1 MGRGGQ
7 SWRCRLCSR
16 REEGRERG
24 EWRRARRSHLCKT
37 DPWCEEGDK
46 VEFSWL
52 TRICKGRRLLK
63 AEILDKFKAIWTD
76 SGKGGGCIA
85 NGRKEKR
92 KRGDQCWKSHG
103 AGLWCPS
110 PLSLP
115 FILSLSIKSRFQSFN
130 FFPSWVM
137 NLKISLLEGKLRA
150 YKFSPQKVV
159 VILILKNVSSCPLP
173 EMCEIGVVAGTSERT
188 TYFSTGKIKSYFCI
202 MSCFSPKSAF
212 RGQAVCDPRKKG
224 SVRIHRRALNTLLLA
239 DGLQQHAQQDRNW
252 RTELDSI

>member
-1 MGRGGQ
+1 MVWGRRQ
-7 SWRCRLCSR
+7 SGIQLTNQNLQGKKAVKGRNPRQVQGNMDWQWQRRWMHNKWKE
-16 REEGRERG
+16 REEE
-24 EWRRARRSHLCKT
+24 ERRAVLEE
-37 DPWCEEGDK
+37 PW
-46 VEFSWL
+46 S
-52 TRICKGRRLLK
+52 
-63 AEILDKFKAIWTD
+63 
-76 SGKGGGCIA
+76 
-85 NGRKEKR
+85 
-92 KRGDQCWKSHG
+92 
-103 AGLWCPS
+103 WCPS
-110 PLSLP
+110 PVSLP

-202 MSCFSPKSAF
+202 MSRFSPKPAF